1 MKVSNCCGEKG
12 GGVHAKFYPW
22 SELSFEER
30 DLCPKCGEHCEY
42 IEETEEQIRW
52 KFSDVEPR
60 LGTYISM
67 VWEDGS
73 DIECIYEGLDLA
85 ITPLPIYWY
94 IPNKPI

>member
-1 MKVSNCCGEKG
+1 MKVSNCCGA
-12 GGVHAKFYPW
+12 VIDYYSW
-22 SELSFEER
+22 R
-30 DLCPKCGEHCEY
+30 DLYELCPKCGEHCEY
-42 IEETEEQIRW
+42 IEETEEPIKW

-94 IPNKPI
+94 IPSKPI